1 MPTVTPLLNY
11 LPAGPGPR
19 VPALKVN
26 CIPHS
31 VIQSWGVT
39 PTHSL
44 LLIKKARLKLDK
56 KLADFCDGYIDI
68 LHLCRLGRAMRDV
81 GRL

>member
-39 PTHSL
+39 PTRSL
-44 LLIKKARLKLDK
+44 LLIKKARFKLDK
-56 KLADFCDGYIDI
+56 NWQISVMVTFIFFTSAVWAGP
-68 LHLCRLGRAMRDV
+68 
-81 GRL
+81 